1 MDNLENLQR
10 RITEAFQRIETAA
23 KAHDND
29 GNIPSDPMRR
39 LAETNVALAVELDAE
54 RATRL
59 KNAAI
64 LDKLITRLKPML
76 NEATHA

>member
-23 KAHDND
+23 KIHDND
-29 GNIPSDPMRR
+29 VSIPSDPMRR
-39 LAETNVALAVELDAE
+39 LAETNVALAAELDAE
-54 RATRL
+54 RAARL
-59 KNAAI
+59 KNAAA
-64 LDKLITRLKPML
+64 LDQLITRLKPML